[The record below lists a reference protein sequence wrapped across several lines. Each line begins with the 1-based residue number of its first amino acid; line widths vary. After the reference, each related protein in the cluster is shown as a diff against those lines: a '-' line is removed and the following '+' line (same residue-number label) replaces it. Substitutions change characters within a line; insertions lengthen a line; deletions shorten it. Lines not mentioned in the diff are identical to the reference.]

1 LKLQIRTEVKSLIA
15 WETVATSDRKWFGR
29 VTKGWDEGV
38 MEMALGENSIFTIL
52 GHMAYGHRGFPGPA
66 PT

>member
-1 LKLQIRTEVKSLIA
+1 M
-15 WETVATSDRKWFGR
+15 ATSDRKWFGR